1 MQDTIENN
9 LRAGHELRV
18 WWEESDFWASM
29 MIDSHEFLGIGRT
42 PEEAIEDIAQDID
55 DGVSWEEPP
64 MTADDRAYYA
74 AVDAEMLD
82 RVYREDN

>member
-18 WWEESDFWASM
+18 WWIPDGFWVSM
-29 MIDSHEFLGIGRT
+29 MIDSREFLGIGRT

-55 DGVSWEEPP
+55 DGVSWEGPP
-64 MTADDRAYYA
+64 MTADDHAYYA